1 MTKIDQYFAKKFQTL
16 RTGTPQWEQHH
27 RNFLVYGLARTVGL
41 RVEEISSLQVGR
53 FLDLN
58 LSGARPTETRNLPI
72 VGKYGRTAS
81 PSFSVEILR
90 QLQAYAHKLRAQAL
104 ARSQQANHDA
114 LFVVH
119 VGRKTGAPIS
129 REGLQRA
136 INSVFCAAGLFE
148 FVAQANENNSQEQ
161 GVLRRKASHSIHD
174 LRHSCACE
182 TFYSFVAVFGDS
194 ADSRLQALEK
204 VRKQLRH
211 ANMETTQNVYAALTE
226 RYSTWLSFSEG
237 IDKDRLTLS
246 APHQSWGYS
255 DG

>member
-1 MTKIDQYFAKKFQTL
+1 MLLLPLFSLVKREKHC
-16 RTGTPQWEQHH
+16 TGSSNLTPERDSQ
-27 RNFLVYGLARTVGL
+27 
-41 RVEEISSLQVGR
+41 SSS
-53 FLDLN
+53 N
-58 LSGARPTETRNLPI
+58 
-72 VGKYGRTAS
+72 
-81 PSFSVEILR
+81 
-90 QLQAYAHKLRAQAL
+90 
-104 ARSQQANHDA
+104 
-114 LFVVH
+114 
-119 VGRKTGAPIS
+119 RKVSNNAAP
-129 REGLQRA
+129 Q
-136 INSVFCAAGLFE
+136 N
-148 FVAQANENNSQEQ
+148 AQANENNSQEQ